1 MKKLALYVLLF
12 AFLGCEKAPMKPAVV
27 TINNYS
33 ISLAEFDREFRDS
46 PMAKKDTREAR
57 KQFLDMLINRKLI
70 LQEAQKLGL
79 DKDAEFLKSI
89 ERFWEQS
96 LLKAYLDRK
105 TQEVAGQIFISDF
118 AVEQAYK
125 NLQAEGKT
133 EKSYAE
139 MYRTLKWDLARAK
152 EAELMDKWL
161 KDLKSKAA
169 IEVNTGLLKVN

>member
-12 AFLGCEKAPMKPAVV
+12 AFLGCEKAPVKPVLV

-33 ISLAEFDREFRDS
+33 ISREEFDREFIDS
-46 PMAKKDTREAR
+46 PLAKKDTREAR
-57 KQFLDMLINRKLI
+57 KQFLEMLINRKLL

-125 NLQAEGKT
+125 NLQAEGKAD
-133 EKSYAE
+133 KPYAQ

-152 EAELMDKWL
+152 ESELMDKWL
-161 KDLKSKAA
+161 KDLKNNAA
-169 IEVNTGLLKVN
+169 INVNVGLLKEN